1 MVSIL
6 RISVLLGLIVGY
18 GLLFAA
24 TEQQLARGSLTLS
37 AAKPAGF
44 YRATSGYLRQL
55 VAETLFIKASVYLG
69 GALLRNSAPSGYGDT
84 LANNLQVIA
93 ALYPRFLAP
102 YYYAQAFLPPISLEL
117 AEKTSTI
124 LATGIA
130 AHPTDHYL
138 RLSHATNYFLAMN
151 EPLKGAAAFADAAKL
166 PGAPPLFGRLAAML
180 SAQGGDLTAGLI
192 MLKTIQ
198 AAEADPG
205 VRQRYQ
211 EEIDIF
217 AQALVVEQA
226 LQAYQAKYGFP
237 AESLA
242 RLVPEFLPVLPEIDG
257 PYVLIYDPPRLQL
270 KRPGPKEKKDK
281 GIPWL

>member
-1 MVSIL
+1 MAGVA
-6 RISVLLGLIVGY
+6 RVLLLAGLILGY

-24 TEQQLARGSLTLS
+24 REHQLARGSLTLEI
-37 AAKPAGF
+37 AKPASF
-44 YRATSGYLRQL
+44 YRATSGYLHQL
-55 VAETLFIKASVYLG
+55 TAEMLFVKAGVYLG
-69 GALLRNSAPSGYGDT
+69 GALLSNAAPAGYADA
-84 LANNLQVIA
+84 LANNLQVVSE
-93 ALYPRFLAP
+93 LYPRFLAP
-102 YYYAQAFLPPISLEL
+102 YYYAQAFLPHISLEF

-124 LATGIA
+124 LQNGIA
-130 AHPTDHYL
+130 AHPEDHFL
-138 RLSHATNYFLAMN
+138 RLSHAANYFLAMN

-217 AQALVVEQA
+217 EQALVVEQA
-226 LQAYQAKYGFP
+226 LQAYQAKYGSP

-257 PYVLIYDPPRLQL
+257 PFVLIYDPPRLQL
-270 KRPGPKEKKDK
+270 KRPGPEQKKEK